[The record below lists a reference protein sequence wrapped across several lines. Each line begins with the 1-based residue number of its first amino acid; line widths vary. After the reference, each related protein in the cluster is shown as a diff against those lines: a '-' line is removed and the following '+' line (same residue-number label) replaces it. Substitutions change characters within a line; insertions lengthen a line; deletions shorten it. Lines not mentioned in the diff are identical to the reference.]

1 MPLMD
6 EDDYFI
12 REGKLTW
19 NGAAATLEVSAGQ
32 FRLHSALF

>member
-12 REGKLTW
+12 REGTLTW
-19 NGAAATLEVSAGQ
+19 IGAAATLEVSAEQ
-32 FRLHSALF
+32 FYLYSALF